1 MRWPIYI
8 RQCVSFQTHEIP
20 FSTRKT
26 QKMNRHLI
34 KYLPILFLAGFLVQT
49 ATAQEK
55 YFELLRSDIRA
66 DRVALV
72 TEAMALSDANAEL
85 FWPIYR
91 EYEYEQSKLGDEK
104 IQLIKDYAAGYTQMT
119 DDLAKDLMERVFD
132 LDKDILDL
140 QKKYFKKMDKELP
153 STVAVKFFQID
164 RQILMLMNL
173 QIAAELPLIM
183 TGS

>member
-1 MRWPIYI
+1 MAL
-8 RQCVSFQTHEIP
+8 
-20 FSTRKT
+20 
-26 QKMNRHLI
+26 M
-34 KYLPILFLAGFLVQT
+34 LAGV
-49 ATAQEK
+49 TAQSASAQND
-55 YFELLRSDIRA
+55 YMELIRSDIKA

-72 TEAMALSDANAEL
+72 TEAMALSQAHADI

-91 EYEYEQSKLGDEK
+91 EYEFEQSKLGDVK
-104 IQLIKDYAAGYTQMT
+104 IGLIKTYAEGYMSMT
-119 DDLAKDLMERVFD
+119 DELAKELMEDVFD

-153 STVAVKFFQID
+153 SAVAAKFFQID

-183 TGS
+183 TGQ

>member
-1 MRWPIYI
+1 MKVLP
-8 RQCVSFQTHEIP
+8 VLL
-20 FSTRKT
+20 
-26 QKMNRHLI
+26 LI
-34 KYLPILFLAGFLVQT
+34 GFV
-49 ATAQEK
+49 AQNASAQDDK

-66 DRVALV
+66 DRVAIV
-72 TEAMALSDANAEL
+72 TEAMDLSEADAKI

-104 IQLIKDYAAGYTQMT
+104 IAMIKDYAEGYMEMT
-119 DDLAKDLMERVFD
+119 DKLAKDLMGRVFD

-173 QIAAELPLIM
+173 QIASELPLIS

>member
-1 MRWPIYI
+1 MKI
-8 RQCVSFQTHEIP
+8 
-20 FSTRKT
+20 
-26 QKMNRHLI
+26 
-34 KYLPILFLAGFLVQT
+34 LPILLLIGFVVQN
-49 ATAQEK
+49 ASAQDDK

-66 DRVALV
+66 DRVAIV
-72 TEAMALSDANAEL
+72 TEAMALSQANADI

-104 IQLIKDYAAGYTQMT
+104 ITLIKDYAKGYMEMT
-119 DDLAKDLMERVFD
+119 DKLAKDLMERVFD
-132 LDKDILDL
+132 LDKDILNL

-173 QIAAELPLIM
+173 QIASELPLIS

>member
-1 MRWPIYI
+1 MTITKKS
-8 RQCVSFQTHEIP
+8 QF
-20 FSTRKT
+20 
-26 QKMNRHLI
+26 
-34 KYLPILFLAGFLVQT
+34 LFMALMLAGV
-49 ATAQEK
+49 TAQSASAQND
-55 YFELLRSDIRA
+55 YMELIRSDIKA

-72 TEAMALSDANAEL
+72 TEAMALSQAHADI

-91 EYEYEQSKLGDEK
+91 EYEFEQSKLGDVK
-104 IQLIKDYAAGYTQMT
+104 IGLIKTYAEGYMSMT
-119 DDLAKDLMERVFD
+119 DELAKELMEDVFD

-153 STVAVKFFQID
+153 SAVAAKFFQID

-183 TGS
+183 TGQ